1 MKLLAQHPE
10 FKILLQN
17 AAESLQIRP
26 ALVLKDYWVT
36 AVLRVLAA
44 SDFRGRFL
52 FKGGTSLSKGW
63 KLIDRFSEDVDL
75 LLTGQDFSDPPDRKS
90 EREKQMK
97 ALRDYVSAKLPLA
110 IPDQKDRFFYYR
122 DDWHMEARYIWDQ
135 RQAKRPLVEETV
147 LLEVGFRGGANPH
160 DLVTLNSMVGDYIYG
175 QGIADQVDLQEYRA
189 DLDPFE
195 LELLS
200 PARTFFEK
208 LLHLYGCLG
217 ADISKL
223 KTRHLYDVVQI
234 FRKDRAVRD
243 LIASGQY
250 SAILDEAVEVSNR
263 WYQANLDPA
272 KIDLQKGLVLRDN
285 QATPLARAYAQ
296 EADYYFKG
304 QPSFDDLRRGLDEIR
319 AAFPALTS

>member
-1 MKLLAQHPE
+1 MKLLTQHPD
-10 FKILLQN
+10 FNILLQN
-17 AAESLQIRP
+17 AADSLKIRP

-44 SDFRGRFL
+44 SDFRGKFL

-75 LLTGQDFSDPPDRKS
+75 LLTGKDFSGPPDRKS
-90 EREKQMK
+90 DREKQMK
-97 ALRDYVSAKLPLA
+97 AMRDYVSAKLPLA
-110 IPDQKDRFFYYR
+110 IPDQTDRFFYYR
-122 DDWHMEARYIWDQ
+122 DDWHMEAQYVWDQ
-135 RQAKRPLVEETV
+135 PKAKRPLVEETV

-160 DLVTLNSMVGDYIYG
+160 NLVTLNSMVGDYIYG
-175 QGIADQVDLQEYRA
+175 QRIQDQADLQEYRA
-189 DLDPFE
+189 DFDPFD

-234 FRKDRAVRD
+234 FRKDSAVRD

-250 SAILDEAVEVSNR
+250 SPILKEAVEVSNR
-263 WYQANLDPA
+263 WYQADLDPS
-272 KIDLQKGLVLRDN
+272 KIDLQKGLVLRDD
-285 QATPLARAYAQ
+285 QAVPLAKAYTQ

-304 QPSFDDLRRGLDEIR
+304 QPSFEDLRKGLDEIR
-319 AAFPALTS
+319 TAFPTLAA